1 MNRRKNKGAS
11 HFVRMSNHQENGVSS
26 ALEHKQWQLES
37 GRLRFI
43 SFIIVAAFISVTIYL
58 FFYSAST
65 LRRSEYA
72 SRIGVPTNFDEM
84 RELAHTLRLLRHHL
98 FFPVVMFFCSLYIL
112 KQTFSLPGSAL
123 LNVLA
128 GHLFGL
134 FVGFP
139 LACSLTTLGA
149 CCCFLIS
156 NAIGRGIVRRL
167 FPKKLATLSNVV
179 ERNRS
184 DLFYYLIFMRLVPFT
199 PNWFLNLAAP
209 HVNIPLAVFAPSV
222 FIGLMPYNFLCV
234 QAGGLL
240 SELNSMNDIFD
251 GWTFAKLIVL
261 AFVALIPVV
270 IKHKLKIQ

>member
-11 HFVRMSNHQENGVSS
+11 HFVRMSNHQGILLRRFFVSFLIFFLSGSTENGVSS

-139 LACSLTTLGA
+139 LACS
-149 CCCFLIS
+149 
-156 NAIGRGIVRRL
+156 VL
-167 FPKKLATLSNVV
+167 FSVCPRNFRTEYLS
-179 ERNRS
+179 
-184 DLFYYLIFMRLVPFT
+184 T
-199 PNWFLNLAAP
+199 
-209 HVNIPLAVFAPSV
+209 
-222 FIGLMPYNFLCV
+222 
-234 QAGGLL
+234 
-240 SELNSMNDIFD
+240 
-251 GWTFAKLIVL
+251 
-261 AFVALIPVV
+261 
-270 IKHKLKIQ
+270 